1 MPVVNDIHSGLN
13 ETRVQRIVE
22 VDSLEAVVAAVRSA
36 RREGLAVSVA
46 GGRHAMGGQ
55 QFGTDTVLLD
65 TRPLRRVLRFD
76 PAAGLLEAEAGILWP
91 ELIDGYLEIQK
102 DSPQAWGIAQKQTG
116 ADRLSLGGTLGA
128 NGHGRGLTRPPFVS
142 DVESFVLVDAT
153 GEVRQCSR
161 SDRSRSENADLF
173 RLVAGGY
180 GLFGVVTSITLRLV
194 PRRKIERV
202 VEVRRMDGLMDAFVA
217 RIRDGFL
224 YGDFQF
230 SIDSASDGFLDQGV
244 FSCYRPVD
252 PETPIP
258 PGQRKLS
265 GRDWSELLWLA
276 HSDKAAGFRR
286 YAEHYLKT
294 SGQIYWSDTHQ
305 LSPYVDGY
313 HAEIDIRRGGDL
325 RGSEMITE
333 IYVPRPRL
341 TDFMAAAAE
350 GFRRSPSGGSE
361 VIYGTVRLIERD
373 TESFLAWAREPW
385 ACVIFNLCVEH
396 SPQGLERAAA
406 AFRWLI
412 DLAIER
418 GGSYFPTYHK
428 WATREQAGICHPRLR
443 EFLLAKRRHDP
454 DEVFQSDWYLHY
466 RALLG

>member
-1 MPVVNDIHSGLN
+1 
-13 ETRVQRIVE
+13 
-22 VDSLEAVVAAVRSA
+22 
-36 RREGLAVSVA
+36 VSVA

-65 TRPLRRVLRFD
+65 TRPLRRVMRFD
-76 PAAGLLEAEAGILWP
+76 SAAGLVEAEAGILWP
-91 ELIDGYLEIQK
+91 ELIDRYLEIQK

-128 NGHGRGLTRPPFVS
+128 NGHGRGLTRPPFIS
-142 DVESFVLVDAT
+142 DVESFVLVDAA
-153 GEVRQCSR
+153 GEVRTCSR
-161 SDRSRSENADLF
+161 SDRAESSDLF
-173 RLVAGGY
+173 RLVPGGY
-180 GLFGVVTSITLRLV
+180 GLLGVVTSVTLRLV

-202 VEVRRMDGLMDAFVA
+202 VEVRRMDGLMEAFAA

-230 SIDSASDGFLDQGV
+230 SIDPASDGFLDQGV
-244 FSCYRPVD
+244 FTCYRPVD

-258 PGQRKLS
+258 HGQRKLS

-276 HSDKAAGFRR
+276 HADKAAGFRR

-313 HAEIDIRRGGDL
+313 HAEIDSRRGGGH
-325 RGSEMITE
+325 RGSEMIAE

-341 TDFMAAAAE
+341 TGFMAAAAD

-385 ACVIFNLCVEH
+385 ACVIFNLCVER
-396 SPQGLERAAA
+396 SPRGLERAAA

-418 GGSYFPTYHK
+418 GGSYFPTYHR
-428 WATREQAGICHPRLR
+428 WATREQAESCHPRLR
-443 EFLLAKRRHDP
+443 EFFRAKRRHDP
-454 DEVFQSDWYLHY
+454 DEVFQSDWYRCY
-466 RALLG
+466 RTLLG